1 MGAVLIVDDSAA
13 DRALL
18 RTILGRAGYTV
29 YEVANGGDAVQKAR
43 EIRPHIV
50 ILDVNL
56 PDLNGLAVCRAIRA
70 DAEIGG
76 VPVLMLT
83 VRDDDTDVLAGLEAG
98 ADDYVAKDSAG
109 AIVIGR
115 VRRLI
120 QFRQMSSM
128 AMLNQQLVQVGRLLA
143 GIVHEIR
150 GPLAVIC
157 GSAELL
163 LYTESP
169 DSENLQ
175 WIDAILRNAQL
186 LQLRLDHLV
195 ATVRNSSSNVEDVDL
210 PTLLRETLQLFLKGL
225 PPGDRP
231 IQIETACDDHVR
243 AVRIDPGRLMQVL
256 FNLLNNAQQALARL
270 DRGGRIIVRVG
281 TVEEND
287 QRWVVVDIVDDGPGV
302 PEAFIDRIFEPFFTT
317 RDGGTGYG
325 LYLAAEL
332 IREQSGR
339 LTVVN
344 NTEGGATFRIWLPE
358 TDSVAGTD
366 AVVRGS
372 TQQQQT
378 NPPPR
383 ETSAPD
389 QELR

>member
-1 MGAVLIVDDSAA
+1 
-13 DRALL
+13 
-18 RTILGRAGYTV
+18 
-29 YEVANGGDAVQKAR
+29 
-43 EIRPHIV
+43 
-50 ILDVNL
+50 
-56 PDLNGLAVCRAIRA
+56 
-70 DAEIGG
+70 
-76 VPVLMLT
+76 
-83 VRDDDTDVLAGLEAG
+83 
-98 ADDYVAKDSAG
+98 
-109 AIVIGR
+109 
-115 VRRLI
+115 
-120 QFRQMSSM
+120 M

-210 PTLLRETLQLFLKGL
+210 PPLLRETVQLFVKGL

-231 IQIETACDDHVR
+231 IQIETACDDNVQ

-270 DRGGRIIVRVG
+270 DRAGRIIVRVG
-281 TVEEND
+281 TVEEHD

-332 IREQSGR
+332 IKEQSGR

-358 TDSVAGTD
+358 TDSVAGKD

-383 ETSAPD
+383 ATPAPD